1 MSLKVI
7 IATGIMTTVR
17 LIVILAMV
25 TMITQMMRIAIV
37 HESCAK
43 MRQYWVSLL
52 PTNSFILGQ
61 LYLMIIILLSIGT
74 AASGG
79 QCASSMWSFLCFFCF
94 AWSLGQAF
102 HQELRFLE
110 LGTRTLQMA
119 IPAENGHILSGAR
132 DGVR

>member
-1 MSLKVI
+1 MSLKVTK
-7 IATGIMTTVR
+7 ATGIMTTVR
-17 LIVILAMV
+17 IIVILVMV
-25 TMITQMMRIAIV
+25 TMITQMMRVAIV

-61 LYLMIIILLSIGT
+61 PYLMIIILLSIGT
-74 AASGG
+74 AASWVAV
-79 QCASSMWSFLCFFCF
+79 CLLDVVISLLLLFCMV
-94 AWSLGQAF
+94 QAF
-102 HQELRFLE
+102 HQELQFLE